1 MRAPAAQHPLHRAL
15 SGGIGCDDHNRKKGT
30 LIGEKITGKIYW
42 ATFSPAFCW
51 TVIGSSVGTGGNAFF
66 HTPCHRELI
75 KRGDR
80 VHAHHQSLG
89 RGVSA
94 DAFGELCWLP
104 D

>member
-15 SGGIGCDDHNRKKGT
+15 WGELAATTTIEKKGT

-42 ATFSPAFCW
+42 ATFSPVFCW
-51 TVIGSSVGTGGNAFF
+51 TVIGSSVGMGGNAFF
-66 HTPCHRELI
+66 HTPCDRELI